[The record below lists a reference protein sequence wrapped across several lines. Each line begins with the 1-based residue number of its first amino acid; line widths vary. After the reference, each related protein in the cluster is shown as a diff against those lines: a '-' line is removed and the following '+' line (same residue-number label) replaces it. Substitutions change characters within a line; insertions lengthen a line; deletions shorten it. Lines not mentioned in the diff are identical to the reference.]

1 MHPDVAK
8 LVESGRI
15 APEVGE
21 RLTQISPGSFCLHKS
36 WGSGKVL
43 EWDLF
48 AGKVTI
54 NLERE
59 PNRVMGLKLALEKTE
74 PLQSDDFRASKLD
87 QVEELKELAQTDP
100 AQVVIR
106 TLQSHNGS
114 MKPDQI
120 DRELCG
126 SIIPEKGY
134 KKWWDKAKKAMREG
148 RQVIVPTKRTE
159 PLVLRDTDLSAVET
173 LMADFDE
180 ATNPKVKSKI
190 LDEFKKEAEDL
201 DKESTLVEKL
211 LSDVDSVVSKGSK
224 LNLGGVLDLLAG
236 RDELFEALKE
246 HRLPDNAL
254 RLQDVLAKSD
264 LPIAPEMAGLPAA
277 RQRRIYQS
285 FPDAFGSD
293 WVKKILEVFD
303 RVGSRGVAE
312 IAKLFDDL
320 GETPKLLEHVKV
332 ALSRHALGPDALG
345 WICRERKRAA
355 QDVFGHEVGAT
366 ILSVVDQDATDE
378 GPRRSLRLQNL
389 LMEDRELIGDL
400 LEGVDIND
408 ARNFGRKLL
417 QSPAFPELDRKSLM
431 ARVIKVHP
439 ETQDLVLG
447 QTGPVKETFIVS
459 AESLDKRKAEYED
472 LVNNRIPQNNK
483 DIAVARSYGDLRE
496 NFEYKA
502 AKQMQAVLQRRREEL
517 ERDLSNAQVTDF
529 KGADTATVNIGTIAT
544 LTGDDGSEVVFTILG
559 AWDSDPEK
567 KILSYLSEI
576 GQALVGSAVGEEVE
590 FTDLETEQLR
600 QYTLKSIQSYI

>member
-1 MHPDVAK
+1 M
-8 LVESGRI
+8 
-15 APEVGE
+15 
-21 RLTQISPGSFCLHKS
+21 
-36 WGSGKVL
+36 
-43 EWDLF
+43 
-48 AGKVTI
+48 
-54 NLERE
+54 
-59 PNRVMGLKLALEKTE
+59 
-74 PLQSDDFRASKLD
+74 
-87 QVEELKELAQTDP
+87 
-100 AQVVIR
+100 
-106 TLQSHNGS
+106 
-114 MKPDQI
+114 
-120 DRELCG
+120 
-126 SIIPEKGY
+126 
-134 KKWWDKAKKAMREG
+134 
-148 RQVIVPTKRTE
+148 
-159 PLVLRDTDLSAVET
+159 
-173 LMADFDE
+173 
-180 ATNPKVKSKI
+180 
-190 LDEFKKEAEDL
+190 
-201 DKESTLVEKL
+201 
-211 LSDVDSVVSKGSK
+211 
-224 LNLGGVLDLLAG
+224 
-236 RDELFEALKE
+236 
-246 HRLPDNAL
+246 
-254 RLQDVLAKSD
+254 
-264 LPIAPEMAGLPAA
+264 
-277 RQRRIYQS
+277 
-285 FPDAFGSD
+285 
-293 WVKKILEVFD
+293 
-303 RVGSRGVAE
+303 
-312 IAKLFDDL
+312 
-320 GETPKLLEHVKV
+320 
-332 ALSRHALGPDALG
+332 
-345 WICRERKRAA
+345 
-355 QDVFGHEVGAT
+355 
-366 ILSVVDQDATDE
+366 VDQDATDE
-378 GPRRSLRLQNL
+378 GPRRSLRVQNL

-472 LVNNRIPQNNK
+472 LVNNRIPQNIK
-483 DIAVARSYGDLRE
+483 DTAVARSYGDLRE